1 MNTFFLSI
9 HRSINAYISIML
21 PPKRPHGSGQRLDF
35 HTTVYTTVLCPTWS
49 ESRIP
54 IVYKHLTVCFYF
66 HKCYEMGTT
75 RVRQLQHDSVLGF
88 AVTSRT
94 VVIENNS
101 GLQWNRLLLITYSNR
116 NIAHS
121 KISDRNIV
129 HSKILDRNI
138 ISRTA

>member
-1 MNTFFLSI
+1 
-9 HRSINAYISIML
+9 
-21 PPKRPHGSGQRLDF
+21 
-35 HTTVYTTVLCPTWS
+35 
-49 ESRIP
+49 
-54 IVYKHLTVCFYF
+54 
-66 HKCYEMGTT
+66 MGTT
-75 RVRQLQHDSVLGF
+75 RVRQLQHDSALGF

-101 GLQWNRLLLITYSNR
+101 GLQWNRLLLITYNNR